1 MNRWTI
7 YRTLHFRIALMF
19 LALLS
24 VVFLTYSWWI
34 EYSMNQ
40 GLWLP
45 GEEEWYESRREAE
58 AESLAVHVTPLF
70 ADSLATTDALAAY
83 GRVIAGYDAEVA
95 LIGPNGL
102 VLHTTMPD
110 SLSRVLVY
118 VSPTLLDS
126 MTAEDWDFES
136 YPYPAAIDAYENR
149 INDVVP
155 IFAGG
160 DSTAAPDAWLV
171 SSFRPVNV
179 SMEEIERDERTRN
192 LRGAAAILLSSFLG
206 GLVIMTWVSR
216 RIRSLSLD
224 LATFRDGDFEHRA
237 RGRAADEIGALERS
251 FNSMADRL
259 TGVIGR
265 LRQSEDYR
273 RQLTA
278 NISHDLRTPMASLRG
293 YVETLTLRGQDLTD
307 EEREHHL
314 RTITSNLDN
323 LEGLIERLF
332 ELTRL
337 ESGQVQYRREAFS
350 LEELAADVLGRLES
364 RSRDA
369 DVALNLD
376 AEAGLPL
383 VHADPL
389 RIGQVLQNLADNA
402 IKFNR
407 RGGEV
412 RVSLRRL
419 QDGPGDGVAV
429 EVGDTGIGIGNDDLP
444 HVFERFYTV
453 DKSRS
458 GNTGSGLGL
467 AIAHQIV
474 SGHGSDLTVES
485 REGGGTTFRFSL
497 PAAVP
502 D

>member
-1 MNRWTI
+1 MSRWTFH
-7 YRTLHFRIALMF
+7 RTLHFRIALLF

-40 GLWLP
+40 ALWLP
-45 GEEEWYESRREAE
+45 GEEEWYDNRREAE
-58 AESLAVHVTPLF
+58 AESLAVHLTPLL
-70 ADSLATTDALAAY
+70 ADSTATANALAAY
-83 GRVIAGYDAEVA
+83 GRAVRGFDAELA
-95 LIGPNGL
+95 LIGPDGL

-171 SSFRPVNV
+171 SSFRPLNV

-206 GLVIMTWVSR
+206 GLVILTWVSR
-216 RIRSLSLD
+216 RIRALSLD
-224 LATFRDGDFEHRA
+224 LAAFRDGDFGHRA

-307 EEREHHL
+307 AERERHL

-337 ESGQVQYRREAFS
+337 ESGQAEYRREAFS
-350 LEELAADVLGRLES
+350 LEELAADVLGRLEPQA
-364 RSRDA
+364 RA
-369 DVALNLD
+369 AGVALALD

-383 VHADPL
+383 VFADPL

-407 RGGEV
+407 PGGEV
-412 RVSLRRL
+412 RVSLR
-419 QDGPGDGVAV
+419 GAAAGVGV
-429 EVGDTGIGIGNDDLP
+429 EVGDTGIGIGSEDLP

-453 DKSRS
+453 DKSRG

-474 SGHGSDLTVES
+474 TGHGGALTVES
-485 REGGGTTFRFSL
+485 RVGGGTTFRFEL
-497 PAAVP
+497 PVAAL

>member
-1 MNRWTI
+1 MSRWTFH
-7 YRTLHFRIALMF
+7 RTLHFRIALLF

-45 GEEEWYESRREAE
+45 GEEEWYDSRREVE

-171 SSFRPVNV
+171 SSFRPVNI

>member
-1 MNRWTI
+1 MSRWTFH
-7 YRTLHFRIALMF
+7 RTLHFRIALLF

-34 EYSMNQ
+34 EHSMNQ

-45 GEEEWYESRREAE
+45 GEEQWYDNRREAE

-70 ADSLATTDALAAY
+70 ADRAATENALAAY
-83 GRVIAGYDAEVA
+83 GRAVAGFDAEVA
-95 LIGPNGL
+95 LIGADGL
-102 VLHTTMPD
+102 VRFTTMPD

-171 SSFRPVNV
+171 SSFRPINI

-192 LRGAAAILLSSFLG
+192 LRGAVAILLSSFLG
-206 GLVIMTWVSR
+206 GLVILTWVSR
-216 RIRSLSLD
+216 RIRALSRD
-224 LATFRDGDFEHRA
+224 LAAFRDGDFGHRA
-237 RGRAADEIGALERS
+237 PGRAADEIGALERS
-251 FNSMADRL
+251 FNSMADHL

-293 YVETLTLRGQDLTD
+293 YVETLTLRGQELDD
-307 EEREHHL
+307 AERERHL
-314 RTITSNLDN
+314 RTITANLDN

-337 ESGQVQYRREAFS
+337 ESGQAEYRREAFS

-364 RSRDA
+364 R
-369 DVALNLD
+369 ALAAHVNLGMD
-376 AEAGLPL
+376 AEADLPL

-389 RIGQVLQNLADNA
+389 RIGQVLQNLTDNA
-402 IKFNR
+402 IKFNHP
-407 RGGEV
+407 GGEV
-412 RVSLRRL
+412 RVTLRRREE
-419 QDGPGDGVAV
+419 GIAV
-429 EVGDTGIGIGNDDLP
+429 EVGDTGIGIGNEDLP
-444 HVFERFYTV
+444 HVFERFYTA

-458 GNTGSGLGL
+458 RNTGSGLGL
-467 AIAHQIV
+467 SIAHQIV
-474 SGHGSDLTVES
+474 MGHGGELTVES
-485 REGGGTTFRFSL
+485 RVGGGTTFRFDL
-497 PAAVP
+497 PAAANG
-502 D
+502 

>member
-1 MNRWTI
+1 MSRWTFH
-7 YRTLHFRIALMF
+7 RTLHFRIALLF

-24 VVFLTYSWWI
+24 AVFLTYSWWI
-34 EYSMNQ
+34 EHSMNQ

-45 GEEEWYESRREAE
+45 GEEEWYDNRREAE
-58 AESLAVHVTPLF
+58 AESLAVHMTPLF
-70 ADSLATTDALAAY
+70 GDNAATADALAAY
-83 GRVIAGYDAEVA
+83 GRAVSGFDAEVA
-95 LIGPNGL
+95 LIGPDGL
-102 VLHTTMPD
+102 VRFTTMPD

-171 SSFRPVNV
+171 SSFRPLNV

-192 LRGAAAILLSSFLG
+192 LRGAAAILLSSFQG
-206 GLVIMTWVSR
+206 GLVILTWVSR
-216 RIRSLSLD
+216 RIRALSLD
-224 LATFRDGDFEHRA
+224 LAAFRDGDFEHRA
-237 RGRAADEIGALERS
+237 RGRADDEIGALERS

-273 RQLTA
+273 RQLVA

-293 YVETLTLRGQDLTD
+293 YVETLTLHGQDLD
-307 EEREHHL
+307 EAERQRHL
-314 RTITSNLDN
+314 HTITANLDN

-337 ESGQVQYRREAFS
+337 ESGQAEYRCEPFS
-350 LEELAADVLGRLES
+350 LEELAADVLGRIEPRAGAAGVDL
-364 RSRDA
+364 D
-369 DVALNLD
+369 LD
-376 AEAGLPL
+376 AEAGLPQVL
-383 VHADPL
+383 ADPL

-402 IKFNR
+402 IKFNHP
-407 RGGEV
+407 GGEV
-412 RVSLRRL
+412 RVRLRRQ
-419 QDGPGDGVAV
+419 QDGNGVEV
-429 EVGDTGIGIGNDDLP
+429 EVGDTGIGIGNEDLP

-474 SGHGSDLTVES
+474 TGHGGELTVES
-485 REGGGTTFRFSL
+485 RVGGGTTFRFRL
-497 PAAVP
+497 PAAA
-502 D
+502 DE